1 MLTGIFNKDK
11 PIIFLAV
18 SFFMGLFYC
27 YYAFYEFPGSLTLQ
41 DILIKTAILAVYIL
55 AMLLLD
61 FIGRKNNISKLN
73 TYKIA
78 FFALVTVMIPQ
89 SFLTEQ
95 VVVSGFLIL
104 LALRRIISLRSGK
117 EMQKKILDAS
127 LWISLASCFYF
138 WSFLFFAVLFVGIF
152 IYARS
157 NFKNWM
163 VPLVGMAAVITLSN
177 VYTLLVQDAF
187 YTPLDWVRPAGFD
200 FTFYNDLKFV
210 MPITLLISIT
220 LWALAA
226 LFLKYKKKSLKN
238 KQTTTLVILSLAA
251 AVAIPVLTPVKQG
264 SELFFFAI
272 PFSILLANY
281 FETSKEKIFKEVLF
295 WALFLTPFVI
305 LFMQ

>member
-1 MLTGIFNKDK
+1 MLTAIFNKDK
-11 PIIFLAV
+11 PILFLAI
-18 SFFMGLFYC
+18 SFFMGLFYG
-27 YYAFYEFPGSLTLQ
+27 YYAFFEFSGTLTLQ
-41 DILIKTAILAVYIL
+41 DILIKTGILALYIF

-61 FIGRKNNISKLN
+61 FIGRKNDISKLN

-78 FFALVTVMIPQ
+78 FFALVTTMIPQ
-89 SFLTEQ
+89 TFLTEQ

-104 LALRRIISLRSGK
+104 LALRRVISLRSGK

-138 WSFLFFAVLFVGIF
+138 WAVLFFAVLFVGIF

-163 VPLVGMAAVITLSN
+163 VPFVGMAAVITLSN

-210 MPITLLISIT
+210 IPITLLISIT
-220 LWALAA
+220 LWALAD
-226 LFLKYKKKSLKN
+226 LFLKFKKKSLKN
-238 KQTTTLVILSLAA
+238 KQTTMLVLVSLFA
-251 AVAIPVLTPVKQG
+251 AVTIPVLTPEKQG
-264 SELFFFAI
+264 AELFFFAI

-281 FETSKEKIFKEVLF
+281 FETSKEKVFKEVLF

>member
-1 MLTGIFNKDK
+1 MLSNIFNKDK

-18 SFFMGLFYC
+18 YVFMGLFYC
-27 YYAFYEFPGSLTLQ
+27 YYAFFKFPGSLGLQ
-41 DILIKTAILAVYIL
+41 DILIKTGILALYIFS
-55 AMLLLD
+55 MLLLD
-61 FIGRKNNISKLN
+61 FIGRKNEISKLN

-78 FFALVTVMIPQ
+78 FFALVTTMVPQ
-89 SFLTEQ
+89 MFLTEQ
-95 VVVSGFLIL
+95 IVVSVFLIL

-117 EMQKKILDAS
+117 EIQKKILDAS

-138 WSFLFFAVLFVGIF
+138 WSLLFFAALFIAIF
-152 IYARS
+152 IYARN

-163 VPLVGMAAVITLSN
+163 VPFVGMAAVIIFSN
-177 VYTLLVQDAF
+177 VYTLLIQDAF

-210 MPITLLISIT
+210 MPVTLLISIAV
-220 LWALAA
+220 WALAD

-238 KQTTTLVILSLAA
+238 KQTAILVVISLF
-251 AVAIPVLTPVKQG
+251 VSIAIPVMAPVKQG

-281 FETSKEKIFKEVLF
+281 FQSSKEKIFKEVLF
-295 WALFLTPFVI
+295 WALFLMPFVI
-305 LFMQ
+305 LFM